1 MQGRVDTELLAVHAN
16 FSLITELCAS
26 STSNIAAS
34 QLVKVV
40 VDHFSVFVKGNVGPK
55 KVQHEHWTK
64 LDDRQCTRTVA
75 PTFFMAISTWSTIR
89 PWQKKR
95 ALKFALKGSGSFKAC
110 FKLYRCLNP
119 EKSFKSSFKND
130 FWAFFHDICSTMFW
144 VAAWVQV
151 EFRSLSSF
159 WRRMLFDWL
168 LLLLLCPK
176 FTFSRDCVQGWWVR
190 SSKVCFSAMADCI
203 SAKSHAL
210 NRALKCYKSFKTK
223 L

>member
-1 MQGRVDTELLAVHAN
+1 MDRTSGTRKLFTHGKSGKVLFFWVVILKIQLQWAFFAHYVTVSKFKWKPFWLATQRDPQNDLTATQSRVNYD
-16 FSLITELCAS
+16 
-26 STSNIAAS
+26 
-34 QLVKVV
+34 
-40 VDHFSVFVKGNVGPK
+40 VFA
-55 KVQHEHWTK
+55 QT
-64 LDDRQCTRTVA
+64 
-75 PTFFMAISTWSTIR
+75 R

-110 FKLYRCLNP
+110 FELYRCLNP
-119 EKSFKSSFKND
+119 EKRFKLSFKND
-130 FWAFFHDICSTMFW
+130 CWAFFHDFCSTVFW

-159 WRRMLFDWL
+159 KRCMLFDWL
-168 LLLLLCPK
+168 LLLLLLSK

-210 NRALKCYKSFKTK
+210 NWALKCYKSFKTK